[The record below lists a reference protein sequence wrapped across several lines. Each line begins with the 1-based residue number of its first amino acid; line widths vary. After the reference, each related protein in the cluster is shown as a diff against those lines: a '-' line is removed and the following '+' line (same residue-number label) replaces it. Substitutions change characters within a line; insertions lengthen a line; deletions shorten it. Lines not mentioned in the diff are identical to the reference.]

1 MLSAGLVILTVGMI
15 VLVLISCMCLCLQET
30 EEDLAEAEEYKEAR
44 TVLDSVK
51 LEG

>member
-1 MLSAGLVILTVGMI
+1 LYVCDGVSIDILCICCV
-15 VLVLISCMCLCLQET
+15 CFQET
-30 EEDLAEAEEYKEAR
+30 EEDLAEAVEYKEAR